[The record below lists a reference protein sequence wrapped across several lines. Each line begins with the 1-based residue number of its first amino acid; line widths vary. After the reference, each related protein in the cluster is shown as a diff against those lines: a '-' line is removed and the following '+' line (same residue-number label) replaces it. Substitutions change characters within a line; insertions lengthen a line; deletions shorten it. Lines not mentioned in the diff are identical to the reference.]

1 METAFT
7 HPQRGMRTAVSFLF
21 TLIKKNMSQYESCVK
36 CIPYPQERVY
46 AKLED
51 LNNLE
56 VLKDKLP
63 ADKVKDLAYSRDEAS
78 VNVPP
83 LGNVTVRIVE
93 REEPKCIKLEAV
105 GSPIPANLWVQI
117 IPDGEEAS
125 KMRVVLKAEVNF
137 MLKAMV
143 DKPLKDG
150 VEKIAEA
157 LSMIHY

>member
-1 METAFT
+1 
-7 HPQRGMRTAVSFLF
+7 
-21 TLIKKNMSQYESCVK
+21 MSQYESSVK
-36 CIPYPQERVY
+36 CIPYTQERVY

-56 VLKDKLP
+56 ALKDKLP

>member
-1 METAFT
+1 
-7 HPQRGMRTAVSFLF
+7 
-21 TLIKKNMSQYESCVK
+21 MSQYESSVK
-36 CIPYPQERVY
+36 NIPFPQARVY

-56 VLKDKLP
+56 SLKDKLP
-63 ADKVKDLAYSRDEAS
+63 EDKVKDLTYSRDEAT

-83 LGNVTVRIVE
+83 MGNVTIKVVE

-105 GSPIPANLWVQI
+105 GSPIPINMWIQI

-125 KMRVVLKAEVNF
+125 KMRVVAKAEVNF
-137 MLKAMV
+137 MLRAMI
-143 DKPLKDG
+143 DKPLKNG

-157 LSMIHY
+157 LSLITY